1 LGVISSGNG
10 PTFDFCSVC
19 TDLLSSLPSLRMI
32 TAQAS
37 IGLRKTTA
45 MKVSGH
51 KTRSMLLRYS
61 IVPERETADAL
72 LRADA
77 ISQAS

>member
-1 LGVISSGNG
+1 
-10 PTFDFCSVC
+10 
-19 TDLLSSLPSLRMI
+19 MI
-32 TAQAS
+32 VAQAS

-45 MKVSGH
+45 MKVSGA
-51 KTRSMLLRYS
+51 KTRSMLLPYS

-72 LRADA
+72 LRANA